1 MPSPLLIPFNNNKT
15 IYRGY
20 LNVQQQSLEFY
31 IEVHLRTP
39 GVLQGASLS
48 CSWKMKHLLAD
59 CLNTV
64 NRRLQESNSLAEFAI
79 ELQNIL
85 ETQVGKQSPSK
96 LVCQPPEYYS
106 RLLNEIEIVGWD
118 RLIYIDSDFKELH
131 LMVKDDRGREHI
143 LKILISP
150 QYPKVSPEFKADLPL
165 QFEVHWK
172 TSTSLND
179 VVEQF
184 TAELSSHQDLWIML
198 DEIDSNA
205 WVIDPENP
213 SPSCSTRRL
222 VLGNNASLQVLLDP
236 KHPRALP
243 ECIFMG
249 AEYVV
254 GKFRDSFRS
263 GAEKWNPSDT
273 VLENLQ
279 KLVGVKLPSP
289 ATTNKEDFTV
299 ECGICYAY
307 KLGKAIPDTA
317 CEDTRCG
324 QPYHQ
329 MCLYEPI
336 TAKMQGL

>member
-263 GAEKWNPSDT
+263 GAEKWTSRSSVGSVMHT
-273 VLENLQ
+273 SLEKPFLTQ
-279 KLVGVKLPSP
+279 RVKIQDVDS
-289 ATTNKEDFTV
+289 
-299 ECGICYAY
+299 
-307 KLGKAIPDTA
+307 
-317 CEDTRCG
+317 
-324 QPYHQ
+324 
-329 MCLYEPI
+329 PI
-336 TAKMQGL
+336 TKCACMSGGDL